1 MKSVVVMVPVGFVGG
16 VCGWGLW
23 VGFVGGVCGGPSN
36 TPMPNQLCENSCL
49 DRVGTGSN
57 TSMSFLLF

>member
-16 VCGWGLW
+16 VCG
-23 VGFVGGVCGGPSN
+23 GPSN
-36 TPMPNQLCENSCL
+36 TPIPNQLCENSCL
-49 DRVGTGSN
+49 NRVGTGSN